1 MTPDETIYPEQEKTP
16 YPVSE
21 TPKKIS
27 YTPKELA
34 ARLEANHLN
43 QVAFMADTCLGKPL
57 SINELNTLYYFNESL
72 HMDADFIQFLFEY
85 CCSRG
90 KKNMRYIEKVAVS
103 WYEDGL
109 RDLNTAKSRLT
120 PSVMDAPVVSAKAPA
135 KNRFNDFEQ
144 RTYDFDD
151 IERRL
156 IAKVGTPGAR

>member
-1 MTPDETIYPEQEKTP
+1 M
-16 YPVSE
+16 
-21 TPKKIS
+21 
-27 YTPKELA
+27 
-34 ARLEANHLN
+34 
-43 QVAFMADTCLGKPL
+43 
-57 SINELNTLYYFNESL
+57 

-120 PSVMDAPVVSAKAPA
+120 PSAMDAPVVSAKAPA